1 MSASNF
7 DNVLYIGP
15 DIKGRGGISSVLASY
30 EKMIPNFHYISS
42 NSRKGTMMGVFALMK
57 LMLLL
62 PYLCYLKG
70 IKIVH
75 IHGASR
81 KSFVRK
87 SIIIRFAKLMRRKVI
102 FHCHGG
108 EFKSYVAEAGE
119 SKVLNVLSKCDA
131 IVVLSQKWVD
141 YFKGDL
147 GLKNVFVIN
156 NIVEPAQLFD
166 ENLKPTKELKLLFL
180 GAICDNK
187 GIFDLLDVIAT
198 NKAEFIGRIKLY
210 IGGNGEVERLQS
222 VISQKQLAEIVEY
235 VGWVTGE
242 DKNRLLKDCDIVMLP
257 SYIEGLP
264 ITLLEAMAYAKPSI
278 TTNVGGIPEV
288 IESSKNGVIIT
299 PGDKKALYEA
309 IRLFMDNPQL
319 IAEYGNEGLNRVKDF
334 YPQSVKNQ
342 LENLYKQL

>member
-1 MSASNF
+1 
-7 DNVLYIGP
+7 
-15 DIKGRGGISSVLASY
+15 
-30 EKMIPNFHYISS
+30 
-42 NSRKGTMMGVFALMK
+42 MGVFALMK

-62 PYLCYLKG
+62 PYFCCLKG

-87 SIIIRFAKLMRRKVI
+87 SIIIRFAKLMRRKVV

-108 EFKSYVAEAGE
+108 EFKSYVAEVGE

-222 VISQKQLAEIVEY
+222 VILQKQLAEIVEY

-242 DKNRLLKDCDIVMLP
+242 DKNRLLKDCNIVMLP

-264 ITLLEAMAYAKPSI
+264 ITLLEAMAYAKPAI

-319 IAEYGNEGLNRVKDF
+319 IAEYGNDGLNRVKDY

>member
-1 MSASNF
+1 MEKTIF
-7 DNVLYIGP
+7 DKVLYIGP
-15 DIKGRGGISSVLASY
+15 DIKGKGGISSVLASY
-30 EKMIPNFHYISS
+30 EKMIPEFHYLSS
-42 NSRKGTMMGVFALMK
+42 NSRKGTIMGLFALMK

-62 PYLCYLKG
+62 PYFCYLKG

-108 EFKSYVAEAGE
+108 EFKSYVAEIGE

-198 NKAEFIGRIKLY
+198 NKTEFIGRIKLY

-242 DKNRLLKDCDIVMLP
+242 DKNRLLKDSDILMLP

-278 TTNVGGIPEV
+278 TTNVGGIPEI
-288 IESSKNGVIIT
+288 IESGKNGVIIT
-299 PGDKKALYEA
+299 PGDKDALYDA
-309 IRLFMDNPQL
+309 IRLFVDNPKL
-319 IAEYGNEGLNRVKDF
+319 IAEYGAEGLNRVVDF
-334 YPQSVKNQ
+334 YPESVKNQ